1 MDQVIMTPEKQRIA
15 RCNLQTGK
23 GLIMTK
29 KLPNPTWTTT
39 VYPDEYNYIDQFSQ
53 MVKLANKNKESFCM
67 MDVGK
72 VWGLVLAY
80 KEAQDK
86 IIDLEDLHYHSSSS
100 IDL

>member
-1 MDQVIMTPEKQRIA
+1 
-15 RCNLQTGK
+15 
-23 GLIMTK
+23 MTK

-53 MVKLANKNKESFCM
+53 MVKFANKNKESFCM

>member
-1 MDQVIMTPEKQRIA
+1 M
-15 RCNLQTGK
+15 
-23 GLIMTK
+23 K

-39 VYPDEYNYIDQFSQ
+39 VYPDEYDYLSQFSR
-53 MVKLANKNKESFCM
+53 MVKLANKNKEIYCE

-86 IIDLEDLHYHSSSS
+86 MKELAAFKKNNEELIIKLEKCQGDLATYND
-100 IDL
+100 IWPAK

>member
-1 MDQVIMTPEKQRIA
+1 M
-15 RCNLQTGK
+15 
-23 GLIMTK
+23 K

-39 VYPDEYNYIDQFSQ
+39 VYPDEYDYLSQFSR
-53 MVKLANKNKESFCM
+53 MVKLANKNKEIYCE

-86 IIDLEDLHYHSSSS
+86 IIALQDLHYKVQTTVKS
-100 IDL
+100 INL